1 VAWVRR
7 FERFFW
13 VAGVLLLA
21 AYLAIRIHG
30 AVLSRR
36 DVRLFERARPGAQP
50 VEILPGERS
59 VDYKLWSPERIR
71 AYQESL
77 KRRAAAPLAVL
88 RIPKIGLEV
97 PVLEGTDDFTLNRAV
112 GHIAGTPRPGE
123 GGNVGIAGHRD
134 GFFRGLKDMAP
145 GDELELETR
154 DDVVRYRIAD
164 TRIVRPEDV
173 GVLHATERP
182 TLTLVTCYPFYYV
195 GSAPQRY
202 IIRAV
207 REEGPRTN

>member
-71 AYQESL
+71 AS
-77 KRRAAAPLAVL
+77 
-88 RIPKIGLEV
+88 
-97 PVLEGTDDFTLNRAV
+97 
-112 GHIAGTPRPGE
+112 H
-123 GGNVGIAGHRD
+123 
-134 GFFRGLKDMAP
+134 
-145 GDELELETR
+145 ETR